1 MITITPPVIARPFGA
16 RRQAIVSFGDTHMV
30 IGSPRLTDTITGLS
44 QPSDLLLATLA
55 TDCTFACQDAAQAL
69 NIPLNSLTTSARWQ
83 TAESGER
90 SIVVRLGL
98 NGLSSAQID
107 QLITTVRTEAAMVK
121 LLGVVIPIIFET
133 VG

>member
-30 IGSPRLTDTITGLS
+30 IGSPRLTDTVTGLS

-83 TAESGER
+83 TSESGER
-90 SIVVRLGL
+90 SIIVRLGL
-98 NGLSSAQID
+98 NGLIPAQVE
-107 QLITTVRTEAAMVK
+107 QLIARVKSEAS
-121 LLGVVIPIIFET
+121 VIPIGFET
-133 VG
+133 LG

>member
-30 IGSPRLTDTITGLS
+30 IGSPRLTDTVTGLS

-69 NIPLNSLTTSARWQ
+69 NIPLNSLTTSARWH
-83 TAESGER
+83 TSDTGEK
-90 SIVVRLGL
+90 SIIVRLGL
-98 NGLSSAQID
+98 NGLPPSQIE
-107 QLITTVRTEAAMVK
+107 QIIATVKTEATMVK
-121 LLGVVIPIIFET
+121 MLGVAIQINFET

>member
-30 IGSPRLTDTITGLS
+30 IGSPRLTDTVTGLS

-69 NIPLNSLTTSARWQ
+69 NIPLNSLTTSARWH
-83 TAESGER
+83 TAETGEK

-98 NGLSSAQID
+98 NGLPSSQVEQI
-107 QLITTVRTEAAMVK
+107 IATVRTEASMVK
-121 LLGVVIPIIFET
+121 LLGGAIQINFET